1 MAEFNPGKPKGV
13 AKVLKKYLVPKN
25 EKESEILPNLLKL
38 SNKKDVEKKEFEGF
52 YKAEVTLTESLT
64 NQTNFTIEYI
74 KDIHKLA
81 LMDIYS
87 FAGNYRKV
95 NLSKSGFLFPGAQY
109 IEKSMENLEKNML
122 SKLQHNYRSKAKLIQ
137 DCSGVHAE
145 LLFIHPFRDGNG
157 RVARILANLMMYKAG
172 YERLKFEKLK
182 GKLWDEYIY
191 AVQSAGLNDY
201 TKMNNVF
208 KKIY

>member
-1 MAEFNPGKPKGV
+1 V

-25 EKESEILPNLLKL
+25 ETESEILPNLLNL

-52 YKAEVTLTESLT
+52 YRAEITLTESLT
-64 NQTNFTIEYI
+64 NKTNFTKEYI

-95 NLSKSGFLFPGAQY
+95 NLSKNGFLFPAAQF
-109 IEKSMENLEKNML
+109 IEKSMENLETNML
-122 SKLQHNYRSKAKLIQ
+122 SKLKHNYRSKENLIK

-182 GKLWDEYIY
+182 GKLWDEYIN

-201 TKMNNVF
+201 TKMNNIF